1 MRLVYACVTAF
12 VADIVNIIGA
22 VVMIISST
30 GLHID
35 IIVVKIWNAVFDSL
49 RTWKVSTVTQNWILS
64 GNLT

>member
-1 MRLVYACVTAF
+1 MTLVYACVTAF

-35 IIVVKIWNAVFDSL
+35 IIVVKIWNAVFDSF
-49 RTWKVSTVTQNWILS
+49 RTWKVSTVTQNWIPS

>member
-1 MRLVYACVTAF
+1 MTLVYACVTAF

-35 IIVVKIWNAVFDSL
+35 IIVVKI
-49 RTWKVSTVTQNWILS
+49 
-64 GNLT
+64 